1 MQTTLLGLAIAIIL
15 ALVAALVGPLLID
28 WGPYRSV
35 FEAEASHLIGVDMR
49 VTGAIEAWL
58 LPSPRLTLHDVE
70 IGKGADAVGA
80 RALTIE
86 FALGPLMRG
95 QWHASELHLSGARL
109 RLGLDATGRLKAP
122 NIPINFSPEALSI
135 DRLSV
140 EDARLT
146 LADARNGGAIV
157 LDKIWFNGA
166 ARSLVGPFSG
176 EGAASEGG
184 ELYPFRISTGRANDD
199 GIVKVHLN
207 VDPVTHPLS
216 IEADGAL
223 AFSGAA
229 PSFDGTLKLA
239 RPVGIAS
246 PQAAAVTQ
254 PWRVSGKIKVTAASA
269 LMPQLE
275 FQYGSADQ
283 GFKLTGTA
291 DFKFGS
297 KPRFDGVLSG
307 RQVDLDRVLAVAPGA
322 SPPVS
327 AMRALTAAVAGAF
340 HPAVPVRLG
349 IGIDRVTLGG
359 GALEDVRGDISSN
372 SSGWSLDRFAFQAP
386 GFTQVRLSGELAA
399 GGLGFKG
406 PAEIDA
412 GDPKILAAWIEGRA
426 APQHSA
432 IQPLRLR
439 GDVTLSS
446 ERLAVERLS
455 AGFERKPLTGS
466 LRYDFAADRRPAR
479 LEATLSAPEL
489 DVDAALAFA
498 KALAAGSNLQ
508 RPGQL
513 AIDASIGDAQFAGI
527 DARNVEARVQID
539 GESLKVD
546 RLSVADLGGNAFS
559 ASGRI
564 DAGGAPHG
572 LLTLDLDAPR
582 PAAVATLAGKIWP
595 DANGFAATLERL
607 GHAKLHASLDVSGN
621 KPGSTAAQLVLGGDF
636 GSVHLDA
643 SAQASGDWSKLSA
656 ANVQVRARLAAP
668 EGRTLLQF
676 TALDPLAGAGGNGP
690 GEVSV
695 ELAGPANGVLA
706 GSWRLAAGSVTL
718 NSRIAMSGRRVTLSG
733 LEGKLDGSSV
743 RGELIFDGA
752 AHVEGTLA
760 ADAVN
765 ATSLL
770 GSTVGTPAFVAA
782 TDSGWKLPSTAFS
795 GGLLGALTGEI
806 AFTAQRADLAPRLT
820 LRQFHTRLRFAKDAV
835 SFDDLGGEAAGGRFG
850 GQLSLRSSDGG
861 LAAQGRLELTSADA
875 AALLPAAARPPIGG
889 TLDVEAD
896 VEGSGFSPAAL
907 IGSLHGTGKVALRD
921 GYFAALDA
929 GVFDSIM
936 RAVDNGLA
944 PDTAHVAGVADK
956 ALQGGR
962 FPVRRAE
969 GALAISAGQ
978 ARLADVQ
985 VEAGEARLAVGGNV
999 DLTDGALDAR
1009 LTLSGPEQPG
1019 AGRPVIFVSLNGP
1032 LVSPARS
1039 IDVSALSGWLTLRA
1053 IDKESRRLK
1062 AVESAAQAAPPPA
1075 VPPPKI
1081 KEAPATP
1088 APLNIKPPP
1097 VARQPP
1103 AASFGAQH

>member
-49 VTGAIEAWL
+49 VTGAIEARL
-58 LPSPRLTLHDVE
+58 LPSPRLTLRDVE
-70 IGKGADAVGA
+70 IGEGADTVGA

-95 QWHASELHLSGARL
+95 QWHASELHLRGARL
-109 RLGLDATGRLKAP
+109 HLGLDAAGRLKAP

-146 LADARNGGAIV
+146 LADARNGGEIV
-157 LDKIWFNGA
+157 LDKIWFNGE

-176 EGAASEGG
+176 EGAATEGG
-184 ELYPFRISTGRANDD
+184 ELYPFRISTGRVNDD
-199 GIVKVHLN
+199 GVKVHLN
-207 VDPVTHPLS
+207 VDPVMHPLS

-229 PSFDGTLKLA
+229 PSFDGSLKLA

-246 PQAAAVTQ
+246 PQAAAVSQ
-254 PWRVSGKIKVTAASA
+254 PWRVSGKIKVGATSA

-307 RQVDLDRVLAVAPGA
+307 RQIDLDRVLAVAPGA

-327 AMRALTAAVAGAF
+327 AVRALTAAVAGDF

-432 IQPLRLR
+432 MKPLRLR
-439 GDVTLSS
+439 GDIALSS

-466 LRYDFAADRRPAR
+466 LRYDFAADQRPAR

-498 KALAAGSNLQ
+498 KALAAGSDLP
-508 RPGQL
+508 RPRQL
-513 AIDASIGDAQFAGI
+513 AIDASIGEAHFAGI
-527 DARNVEARVQID
+527 DARDVEARVQVD
-539 GESLKVD
+539 GDSLKVD
-546 RLSVADLGGNAFS
+546 RIAATDLGGNAFS

-564 DAGGAPHG
+564 DAGEAPHG

-595 DANGFAATLERL
+595 DASGFAAALERL

-621 KPGSTAAQLVLGGDF
+621 KPGSTKARLVLGGDF
-636 GSVHLDA
+636 GAVHLDA
-643 SAQASGDWSKLSA
+643 SAQASGDWNNLSA
-656 ANVQVRARLAAP
+656 ADVQLRARLAAP
-668 EGRTLLQF
+668 EGRTLLQL
-676 TALDPLAGAGGNGP
+676 TALDRLAASGSGP

-706 GSWRLAAGSVTL
+706 GSWRVAAGDVALGSHV
-718 NSRIAMSGRRVTLSG
+718 AVSGRRVTLSG

-752 AHVEGTLA
+752 SHIDGTLA
-760 ADAVN
+760 ADTVDA
-765 ATSLL
+765 ASLL

-782 TDSGWKLPSTAFS
+782 TDGGWKLPSTAFS
-795 GGLLGALTGEI
+795 GGLLGMLTGEI
-806 AFTAQRADLAPRLT
+806 ALTAQRADLAPRLI
-820 LRQFHTRLRFAKDAV
+820 LRQFHTRLHFAKDAV
-835 SFDDLGGEAAGGRFG
+835 SFDDIGGEVAGGRLTG
-850 GQLSLRSSDGG
+850 RLALQASDGG
-861 LAAQGRLELTSADA
+861 LAARGRLELSSADA

-889 TLDVEAD
+889 TLDVAAD

-921 GYFAALDA
+921 GYLAALDA
-929 GVFDSIM
+929 GVIDSVT

-944 PDTAHVAGVADK
+944 PDIAHVADVAGK

-969 GALAISAGQ
+969 GEIAISAGQ
-978 ARLADVQ
+978 ARLADTQ
-985 VEAGEARLAVGGNV
+985 VEADEARLAIGGNV
-999 DLTDGALDAR
+999 DLTDGAIDAR

-1032 LVSPARS
+1032 LASPERS

-1062 AVESAAQAAPPPA
+1062 AIESAAQAVPPA
-1075 VPPPKI
+1075 KI
-1081 KEAPATP
+1081 NEAPARP
-1088 APLNIKPPP
+1088 APLNIKPP
-1097 VARQPP
+1097 VARSAP